1 MKRNKTR
8 DLVMLSMFICIEL
21 VLMFTPLGYVPIGP
35 LRATTMHIPVILA
48 GILLGRNQGALVGFI
63 FGLSSIFVNTFTP
76 TVVSFVFSPFYSLG
90 EFSGNINSVIIALV
104 PRILLGYGSGMLND
118 VVKINNN
125 DVKEGII
132 AITMTLMHTI
142 LVMSGIY
149 VFFGSSYASAK
160 DIAYETLMKVIVG
173 VITTNGIMEAILAGI
188 VVVVVCKAI
197 RHVRRV

>member
-8 DLVMLSMFICIEL
+8 DLVILSMFICIEL

-76 TVVSFVFSPFYSLG
+76 TVVSFVFSPFYSIG

-104 PRILLGYGSGMLND
+104 PRILLGYGSGVLND
-118 VVKINNN
+118 IVKINN
-125 DVKEGII
+125 DDIKEGMI

-149 VFFGSSYASAK
+149 VFFGASYASAK
-160 DIAYETLMKVIVG
+160 DIAYETLMKVIIG

>member
-8 DLVMLSMFICIEL
+8 DLVILSMFICIEL

-48 GILLGRNQGALVGFI
+48 GILLGKNQGALVGFI

-76 TVVSFVFSPFYSLG
+76 TVVSFVFSPFYSIG

-104 PRILLGYGSGMLND
+104 PRILLGYGSGVLND
-118 VVKINNN
+118 IVKINN
-125 DVKEGII
+125 DDIKEGMI

-149 VFFGSSYASAK
+149 VFFGASYASAK
-160 DIAYETLMKVIVG
+160 DIAYETLMKVIIG